1 MNKRIKKKRLSK
13 QLEYI
18 FGAIGYIFYLTSLIE
33 YNLVQIIAAEEYLK
47 VFDQDDI
54 SFIDIITAKEDS
66 NKTLHKLADENKMLG
81 KLITLLEKIPCID
94 TELIDKLRK
103 VSEIRGYYAHKFYK
117 DDLFKNYLEK
127 NPLVYKK
134 GIGKDINFIF
144 EVHNEVAEI
153 DEAYRMV
160 AKKSKGTWVIDC

>member
-18 FGAIGYIFYLTSLIE
+18 FGVIGYIFYLTSLIE

-47 VFDQDDI
+47 VFDLDDI

-66 NKTLHKLADENKMLG
+66 NKTLHKLTDENKMLG
-81 KLITLLEKIPCID
+81 KLITLIEKMPSID
-94 TELIDKLRK
+94 NELIDKLRK
-103 VSEIRGYYAHKFYK
+103 VSEIRGFYAHKFYK
-117 DDLFKNYLEK
+117 DDLYKNYLEK

-134 GIGKDINFIF
+134 KINKDISFIF
-144 EVHNEVAEI
+144 EVHNEVVEI
-153 DEAYRMV
+153 DETYRMV
-160 AKKSKGTWVIDC
+160 AKRAKELGL

>member
-47 VFDQDDI
+47 IFDQDDI

-66 NKTLHKLADENKMLG
+66 NKTLHKLTDENKMLG
-81 KLITLLEKIPCID
+81 KLITLLEKIPSID
-94 TELIDKLRK
+94 AELIDKLRK

-117 DDLFKNYLEK
+117 DDLYKNYLEK
-127 NPLVYKK
+127 NPLIYKK
-134 GIGKDINFIF
+134 SISKDINFIF
-144 EVHNEVAEI
+144 EVHNEVVKI
-153 DEAYRMV
+153 DETYRMV
-160 AKKSKGTWVIDC
+160 AKRAKELGL

>member
-47 VFDQDDI
+47 VFDQEDI

-66 NKTLHKLADENKMLG
+66 NKTLHKLTDENKMLG
-81 KLITLLEKIPCID
+81 KLITLLEKIPSID
-94 TELIDKLRK
+94 TELIDDLRK

-117 DDLFKNYLEK
+117 DDLYKNYLEK

-134 GIGKDINFIF
+134 SISKDINFIF
-144 EVHNEVAEI
+144 EVHNEVVEI
-153 DEAYRMV
+153 DETYRMV
-160 AKKSKGTWVIDC
+160 AKRAKELGL

>member
-47 VFDQDDI
+47 VFDQEDI

-66 NKTLHKLADENKMLG
+66 NKTLHKLTDENKMLG
-81 KLITLLEKIPCID
+81 KLITLLEKIPSINI
-94 TELIDKLRK
+94 ELIDDLRK

-117 DDLFKNYLEK
+117 DDLYKNYLEK

-134 GIGKDINFIF
+134 KINKDISFIF
-144 EVHNEVAEI
+144 EVHNEVVEI

-160 AKKSKGTWVIDC
+160 AKRAKELGL

>member
-33 YNLVQIIAAEEYLK
+33 YNLVQIIAAEEYIK

-66 NKTLHKLADENKMLG
+66 NKTPHTQH
-81 KLITLLEKIPCID
+81 I
-94 TELIDKLRK
+94 
-103 VSEIRGYYAHKFYK
+103 SF
-117 DDLFKNYLEK
+117 
-127 NPLVYKK
+127 
-134 GIGKDINFIF
+134 
-144 EVHNEVAEI
+144 
-153 DEAYRMV
+153 
-160 AKKSKGTWVIDC
+160 

>member
-33 YNLVQIIAAEEYLK
+33 CNLVQIIAAEEYLK

-66 NKTLHKLADENKMLG
+66 NKTLHKLTDENKMLG
-81 KLITLLEKIPCID
+81 KLITLLEKIPSID
-94 TELIDKLRK
+94 IELIDDLRK

-117 DDLFKNYLEK
+117 DDLYKNYLEK
-127 NPLVYKK
+127 NPFIYKK
-134 GIGKDINFIF
+134 SISKDINFIF
-144 EVHNEVAEI
+144 EVHNEVVEI
-153 DEAYRMV
+153 DETYRMV
-160 AKKSKGTWVIDC
+160 AKRSKELGL

>member
-47 VFDQDDI
+47 VFDQEDI

-66 NKTLHKLADENKMLG
+66 NKTLHKLTDENKMLG
-81 KLITLLEKIPCID
+81 KLITLLEKIPSID
-94 TELIDKLRK
+94 IELIDKLRK
-103 VSEIRGYYAHKFYK
+103 VSEIRGYYAHKFYR
-117 DDLFKNYLEK
+117 DDLYKNYLEK

-134 GIGKDINFIF
+134 RINKDINFIF
-144 EVHNEVAEI
+144 EVHNEVVEI
-153 DEAYRMV
+153 DETYRMV
-160 AKKSKGTWVIDC
+160 AKRAKELGL

>member
-66 NKTLHKLADENKMLG
+66 NKTLHKLTDENKMLG
-81 KLITLLEKIPCID
+81 KLITLIEKIPTID
-94 TELIDKLRK
+94 IELIDKLRK

-117 DDLFKNYLEK
+117 DDLYKNYFEK
-127 NPLVYKK
+127 NPLFYKK
-134 GIGKDINFIF
+134 RINKDISFIF
-144 EVHNEVAEI
+144 EVHNEIVEI
-153 DEAYRMV
+153 DETYRMFTKR
-160 AKKSKGTWVIDC
+160 AKELGL